1 MQSRHPVWGFEN
13 IEAAR
18 EYLAKY
24 LLNYIHIE
32 LESLPKE
39 EWDKTLKTWAK
50 MCMFAQSLVEKSD
63 EERNKLYQKYNF
75 DQVMIGVIED
85 LRHTII
91 GAKSLQII
99 TPKDK
104 AYKVIQ
110 KAIELV
116 LEKEDML
123 KSLQLKKEILEHMLS
138 FFKSNPKL

>member
-1 MQSRHPVWGFEN
+1 MQSNQPVWGFEN
-13 IEAAR
+13 IDAAR
-18 EYLAKY
+18 EYFAKY

-50 MCMFAQSLVEKSD
+50 MCMFAQSLAEKSD

-116 LEKEDML
+116 LEEEDIL
-123 KSLQLKKEILEHMLS
+123 KSLQLKKEILEYILN
-138 FFKSNPKL
+138 FFKLNPKL